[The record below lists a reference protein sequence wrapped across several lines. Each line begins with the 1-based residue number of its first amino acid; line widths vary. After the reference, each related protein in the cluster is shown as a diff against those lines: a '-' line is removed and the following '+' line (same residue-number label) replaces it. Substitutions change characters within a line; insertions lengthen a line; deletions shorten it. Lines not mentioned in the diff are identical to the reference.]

1 MGDSAPKDLSLARSS
16 PHPSRGRP
24 RKATSLG
31 KKLNTEVEALQ
42 QTYPE
47 ATVEL
52 WCEDEHRIG
61 LKPVLRRV
69 YVPEGEVPIASVN
82 WRFEWLWL
90 YSFVEPQSGQTYWW
104 ILPYVNTELF
114 TRVLADF
121 AQAFEVGEQKRILLV
136 IDPAGWHISQKLKI
150 PEGIHLLPLPSHSPE
165 LQSAERLWPIVNEPI
180 ANRSLESL
188 DELEDVLI
196 HRCQQILRQQALV
209 HGFTQFHWWPHV
221 EPCHK

>member
-90 YSFVEPQSGQTYWW
+90 YSFVEPQSGQTY
-104 ILPYVNTELF
+104 
-114 TRVLADF
+114 
-121 AQAFEVGEQKRILLV
+121 
-136 IDPAGWHISQKLKI
+136 
-150 PEGIHLLPLPSHSPE
+150 
-165 LQSAERLWPIVNEPI
+165 
-180 ANRSLESL
+180 
-188 DELEDVLI
+188 
-196 HRCQQILRQQALV
+196 
-209 HGFTQFHWWPHV
+209 
-221 EPCHK
+221 